1 MNKLIL
7 NYGKLISF
15 LRLHRLMNNSYN
27 NCVRVLYA
35 HEVNQNDINNYKLII
50 EHVSKDNTYITP
62 EQFFNTIENQN
73 TFSNRNVLL
82 TFDDGLLSSYEF
94 AKNILSQYNIKAI
107 FFIPTAVINLASN
120 DEMKKFFQNN
130 IYYNTINHMN
140 LHSDRYMF
148 MKKEHMV
155 ELSNDGHMICPHT
168 HNHVAISDITNILD
182 VKEELKKPNEII
194 SEITSKD
201 VKAFAFPVGTEK
213 QVSAYSY
220 SHIRDNYKY
229 CFTALSG
236 IVENS
241 NNKYNIPRSYVPAD
255 ASLNYVS
262 MVMDGVY
269 DLHNKYKMKKLL
281 KRGINDLNSK

>member
-1 MNKLIL
+1 
-7 NYGKLISF
+7 
-15 LRLHRLMNNSYN
+15 MNNSYN